1 MKKNLEKLLIV
12 VMFIVIMVL
21 AWKIVVPISCGIY
34 GYFDSEQNGE

>member
-21 AWKIVVPISCGIY
+21 AWKIAVPITAGVV
-34 GYFDSEQNGE
+34 GYFDIEED